1 MRALPASQWPTRS
14 EITFV
19 VASSSSSTESGGA
32 GGAGVRKGG
41 LASRHMGAGARG
53 KFLWERKRELRADS
67 ADCGR
72 GRAVGSLC
80 RDCSK
85 LIKRTGDRTAANS
98 DSAVPFC
105 SRFSQNRLCSGDCR
119 ISFCT
124 ERSTFRHPRTLCN
137 AGRPRGC
144 VLTLERLRARR
155 QRLRARRQRRR
166 RLGGPQT
173 ANDDVWGAEREGGEG
188 EGDRASE
195 RTESREEGRGSSN

>member
-1 MRALPASQWPTRS
+1 M
-14 EITFV
+14 

-32 GGAGVRKGG
+32 GGVGVRKGG

-105 SRFSQNRLCSGDCR
+105 SRFSQNRLSSGDCR

-155 QRLRARRQRRR
+155 QRLRARRV
-166 RLGGPQT
+166 GS
-173 ANDDVWGAEREGGEG
+173 GASEGLKLPMMTYGARKGKEEKEKEIERVSGRSRERKE
-188 EGDRASE
+188 EDRAIK
-195 RTESREEGRGSSN
+195 NK